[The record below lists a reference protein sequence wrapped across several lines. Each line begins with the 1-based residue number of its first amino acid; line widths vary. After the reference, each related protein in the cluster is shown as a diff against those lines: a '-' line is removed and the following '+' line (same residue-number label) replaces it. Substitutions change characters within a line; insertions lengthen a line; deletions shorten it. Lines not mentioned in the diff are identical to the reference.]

1 MAAARL
7 VRTPVASSEFGSPTN
22 GEDAPIPDE
31 MSPLLNFKR
40 TKAQTIPERWRAARA
55 SFLENNTGLL
65 LVAAAQF
72 FFSAMGIAVKWLNS
86 LDDPVPTLEV

>member
-1 MAAARL
+1 MAAARP
-7 VRTPVASSEFGSPTN
+7 VRTSVASSESGSPAN
-22 GEDAPIPDE
+22 GEDAPIPNE
-31 MSPLLNFKR
+31 VSPLLNSRR
-40 TKAQTIPERWRAARA
+40 TKAQTIPERWRTTRT
-55 SFLENNTGLL
+55 SFLEDNAGLL